1 MVFLTRIL
9 EWSSGFHTCHNVNHS
24 QRFVTDIQYYTTAAY
39 PCSYLEGQLARSQV
53 AAPSE
58 AIDAANYDVL
68 IRHGFR
74 RSGSFVYRPQCDRC
88 SACLSIRLP
97 VADFKP
103 NRSQKRA
110 WTRHESLVCTVI
122 EPTFS
127 GEHYALYKR
136 YQKSRHPGGGMDID
150 DETQYTDFLVRSN
163 VRSWM
168 VEFREPSTDQGSGEL
183 KMVSIIDQLH
193 NGLSAVY
200 TFYAPESG
208 QNLGTFNVLWQIRQA
223 QARGLRY
230 LYLGYWIESSK
241 KMAYK
246 AHFKPYELMLNG
258 TWQTIPRIS

>member
-1 MVFLTRIL
+1 MAILARIL
-9 EWSSGFHTCHNVNHS
+9 DRSSGFHLCHNVNHS

-39 PCSYLEGQLARSQV
+39 PCSYLNGQMARSQV

-58 AIDAANYDVL
+58 AIDAVNYDVL

-74 RSGSFVYRPQCDRC
+74 RSGSFVYRPQCDSC

-97 VADFKP
+97 VADFQP

-110 WTRHESLVCTVI
+110 WKQHASMVCRVI

-127 GEHYALYKR
+127 SEHYDLYKR

-150 DETQYTDFLVRSN
+150 DETQYTDFLVRSK

-168 VEFREPSTDQGSGEL
+168 VEFREPSTQQQPGEL

-193 NGLSAVY
+193 DGLSAVY
-200 TFYAPESG
+200 TFYTPEPG
-208 QNLGTFNVLWQIRQA
+208 QNLGTFNVLWQIQQA
-223 QARGLRY
+223 QAMNLRY
-230 LYLGYWIESSK
+230 LYLGYWIEGCQ

-246 AHFKPYELMLNG
+246 SHFKPYELMLKG
-258 TWQTIPRIS
+258 TWQAMPRIS